1 MTKLNIMAIADGNE
15 EIVLGW
21 GNCEQ
26 ATLGHKGES
35 LPSNQVHTHPL
46 TDQQLSRSVNPK
58 EILTQGDLYEDV
70 HCGTGNG
77 DEWED
82 AQVEGIS
89 AQSLTAEHA
98 ADRSHCK
105 YTEEYERLPTQH

>member
-1 MTKLNIMAIADGNE
+1 MAIADRNE

-21 GNCEQ
+21 GTCKQ

-35 LPSNQVHTHPL
+35 LPSNQVHTHPM
-46 TDQQLSRSVNPK
+46 TDQQLSRRVNPK

-77 DEWED
+77 DEWETHRWR
-82 AQVEGIS
+82 AS
-89 AQSLTAEHA
+89 LHSHTLQSMQQ
-98 ADRSHCK
+98 
-105 YTEEYERLPTQH
+105 TEATVSIQRNMNGSQ